1 MRARILFLAS
11 LAGLGLLGCNHAAP
25 EAGPSTAASAAAPAG
40 ASLDERTPGYVAG
53 QSYDYR
59 LKLTSKLQFESRG
72 DLYDFDLLATLELSP
87 LRVTPEATEL
97 RATLRNS
104 RIQSRVPNSQAEF
117 DRIVP
122 QLARPFLVTL
132 KGGRVSDAS
141 LPRDVHPLV
150 AGTFRSIGAALQLAR
165 SSTNASTWTATEFD
179 TTGQYTADYRTVAGD
194 PMRIE
199 KRKLAYSSVLLA
211 KGQTKP
217 AVDVI
222 PKIVSSRGEIRVA
235 ADGRPLSIDLEDEL
249 ALSGAQTPIRS
260 RTLVSLIAEAN
271 PERASAEPTLDVLRA
286 QSQRFE
292 ADEPFES
299 RVPES
304 VLDEAKINGL
314 SFAKITARLEEIAA
328 EQSKKKPVKAA
339 DGTVVPEHTEEDS
352 RLFLALGA
360 TFRQKPDTVASTLR
374 KIRGNSPAKFAF
386 VDALGAAE
394 SPGARDALIAL
405 AQPGTPDPKLRTSA
419 LVALSRTERPTA
431 EGAAALKA
439 LIDDPTVGTQAL
451 YGIGSY
457 CRRFRDQGDA
467 SQSEALGQILLA
479 RLAAAKNEYR
489 TVEGLR
495 AISNSGFA
503 GAFDKTRQLL
513 GDRRERVRAAAVRA
527 LRSMQVPEVDQLLV
541 ARLAD
546 DSSQAVLLA
555 TLETMQARPPT
566 DTLLKALKNGSS
578 IADRHVRYRI
588 VELMSR
594 WLKEHPDLRPSLE
607 AVAKNEQEEKIRD
620 LAKAAL
626 L

>member
-1 MRARILFLAS
+1 MTMRARLLLAS

-25 EAGPSTAASAAAPAG
+25 EPGPSTTAAALT
-40 ASLDERTPGYVAG
+40 LDTRTSGYVAG
-53 QSYDYR
+53 QRYDYR

-72 DLYDFDLLATLELSP
+72 ALYDFDLLGTIELSA

-97 RATLRNS
+97 RATLRDA
-104 RIQSRVPNSQAEF
+104 RIQSRVPNSQGEF
-117 DRIVP
+117 DRIVS
-122 QLARPFLVTL
+122 QLTQPFLITL
-132 KGGRVSDAS
+132 KGGRVSDTS
-141 LPRDVHPLV
+141 LPRDVHPII
-150 AGTFRSIGAALQLAR
+150 AGTFRSVAAALQVAR
-165 SSTNASTWTATEFD
+165 ASTTASNWTAEEFD

-194 PMRIE
+194 PTRIE
-199 KRKLAYSSVLLA
+199 KRKLAYTSVLLA
-211 KGQTKP
+211 KGQAKP
-217 AVDVI
+217 AVQVV

-235 ADGRPLSIDLEDEL
+235 ADGRPLSIHLEDEL
-249 ALSGAQTPIRS
+249 AMSDAQTPIRS
-260 RTLVSLIAEAN
+260 KTLVALDAEAN
-271 PERASAEPTLDVLRA
+271 SERALAEPRLEALRA
-286 QSQRFE
+286 QNQRFD
-292 ADEPFES
+292 ADEPYES

-304 VLDEAKINGL
+304 VLDQAKINGL
-314 SFAKITARLEEIAA
+314 SFSKITTRLEEIAA
-328 EQSKKKPVKAA
+328 EQSKKKQTKAV
-339 DGTVVPEHTEEDS
+339 DGATATPEHTEEDS
-352 RLFLALGA
+352 RLFIALGA
-360 TFRQKPDTVASTLR
+360 TFRQQPATIDNTLQ

-394 SPGARDALIAL
+394 SPAAREALIAL
-405 AQPGTPDPKLRTSA
+405 AQPSTQDPKVRTSA
-419 LVALSRTERPTA
+419 LIALSRTERPTT

-439 LIDDPTVGTQAL
+439 LMDDPTVGTQAL

-457 CRRFRDQGDA
+457 SRRFRDQGDA
-467 SQSEALGQILLA
+467 AQSAALGQILLD
-479 RLAAAKNEYR
+479 RLNAAKNEYR

-503 GAFDKTRQLL
+503 GALEKTRQLL

-527 LRSMQVPEVDQLLV
+527 LRSMQDPEVDRLLV

-555 TLETMQARPPT
+555 TLETMQARPPS
-566 DTLLKALKNGSS
+566 DTLLRALKNSSS

-607 AVAKNEQEEKIRD
+607 AVAKNEQEQKIRD